1 MLDIVFTIVYGYR
14 VAKDKGETMTPFDDL
29 PLFRNTDPQG
39 SVNGAKHIKLKRT
52 SQAMRLLAVYNE
64 HPIYGLLDEEA
75 ANHAKI
81 AGGWKRCADLRRLG
95 YIKPTG
101 EMAATLSG
109 VKAMVCRIT
118 SEGMEA
124 LIETRS

>member
-1 MLDIVFTIVYGYR
+1 MLDIVFTIVYGYG

-29 PLFRNTDPQG
+29 PLFRNTDPEG

-124 LIETRS
+124 LIEARS

>member
-29 PLFRNTDPQG
+29 PLFRSTDPKG

-101 EMAATLSG
+101 EMAATVSG

-124 LIETRS
+124 LVEARS

>member
-14 VAKDKGETMTPFDDL
+14 VAKDKGETMTPFNDL

-124 LIETRS
+124 LIEARP

>member
-1 MLDIVFTIVYGYR
+1 
-14 VAKDKGETMTPFDDL
+14 MTPFDDL
-29 PLFRNTDPQG
+29 PLFRSTDPEG

-75 ANHAKI
+75 ANRAKI
-81 AGGWKRCADLRRLG
+81 PGGWKRCADLRRLG

-124 LIETRS
+124 LIEARS

>member
-1 MLDIVFTIVYGYR
+1 
-14 VAKDKGETMTPFDDL
+14 MTPFDDL
-29 PLFRNTDPQG
+29 PLFRSTDPQG